1 MKKSSRKGS
10 VDEAV
15 AVETSTQEA
24 PPEEKATTEADPVFA
39 AAEPTPQGRDRIQ
52 QQLEALKQREA
63 ELRRELAIADH
74 PALADAIRAIEG
86 GAYGVARVETKMAEG
101 LSKAEQRRKET
112 LEKKLASA
120 REKRNEIDA
129 QIAAL
134 ETELTPLGDARLA
147 AFDAARTQALL
158 TLVATLKEHDA
169 ALTAARLDIGMLVPS
184 LATWRTEIDALRA
197 RG

>member
-1 MKKSSRKGS
+1 MKKSRRAS
-10 VDEAV
+10 VDDV
-15 AVETSTQEA
+15 VVTETPAPQEA
-24 PPEEKATTEADPVFA
+24 APASEADPVFA
-39 AAEPTPQGRDRIQ
+39 EPPAPEPQGRDRIQ

-86 GAYGVARVETKMAEG
+86 SAYGVTRVESKMAEG

-120 REKRNEIDA
+120 REKRAEIEA

-134 ETELTPLGDARLA
+134 EVELAPLGEARNA

-158 TLVATLKEHDA
+158 TLVALLKEHDA
-169 ALTAARLDIGMLVPS
+169 GLSAAGLEIEMLVPS
-184 LATWRTEIDALRA
+184 LSRWRTEIDALRA
-197 RG
+197 R